1 MYDSEIS
8 VTKGQDLV
16 KSMKLSDKTP
26 NRRVYSKCCA
36 TPLGVSLDNM
46 GTNLVYPPN
55 ITKTNLLHP
64 DEMAFPSESLEPEM
78 CLFSN
83 STKPQKK
90 VFPENLLLI
99 PSAFAPK
106 FIGLYI
112 SRLVVLLGLGAK
124 GPGKGFP
131 TTGELDIGIDSI
143 TRSDGGSK

>member
-8 VTKGQDLV
+8 VTRGQNLV
-16 KSMKLSDKTP
+16 KSMKLSEKTP

-36 TPLGVSLDNM
+36 TPLGVSLDSM

-55 ITKTNLLHP
+55 ITETNLQP
-64 DEMAFPSESLEPEM
+64 DDIAFPPESLEPQM

-83 STKPQKK
+83 NTRPEKK
-90 VFPENLLLI
+90 VFPEDLLLI
-99 PSAFAPK
+99 SSAFAPK

-112 SRLVVLLGLGAK
+112 SRLVILLGLGAK

-143 TRSDGGSK
+143 KSEERSSE